1 MKPDKFCAL
10 KIQWWCR
17 HRIDVPVQ
25 KRGSWKEKMGHGSYA
40 GLNLAEQI
48 SLDFKAGDSVQWL
61 TFIIL
66 ARWVAEAGE
75 LREARYSRPV
85 WKI

>member
-1 MKPDKFCAL
+1 
-10 KIQWWCR
+10 
-17 HRIDVPVQ
+17 
-25 KRGSWKEKMGHGSYA
+25 MGHGSYA

-48 SLDFKAGDSVQWL
+48 SLDFKAGNSVQWL

-75 LREARYSRPV
+75 LLEARYSRPV